1 MSDNAARNF
10 AFFRTGRGRNCDVI
24 GSLNGTQTTYYSNA
38 KKPLV
43 RGPCKEP
50 EEIMSLSNIF
60 LKNRMRMTAIAL
72 VATLTLGSLSAFSQD
87 RSPLAADAP
96 DEYVVQV
103 GDTLWDIAATFL
115 RDPWYWPEIWY
126 VNPQIE
132 NPHLI
137 YPGDVLGLVYV
148 DGAPRVTTTR
158 GSSYRLSPQARVTPL
173 TEAITSISYESI
185 AAFLS
190 RGVVIERDEVDRL
203 PYIVA
208 SKGDHLIASA
218 GNTVY
223 VRGTNAQPG
232 DRYNVVAIGDELRD
246 PDNND
251 LIGYQGIE
259 IGEGS
264 ISRSGDPA
272 SMMLTSSKQESKNGD
287 RLIPTSVDIP
297 LNFFPKAPSSNI
309 DGQIIAVVGGVTQI
323 GQYQV
328 VVMNR
333 GSNNGLAV
341 GDVLTVWQKGP
352 VVRDRVEGG
361 SVRLPDEEAGTVMV
375 FKVYDRIGYGL
386 VMEATQALHTLDYVR
401 NPT

>member
-1 MSDNAARNF
+1 
-10 AFFRTGRGRNCDVI
+10 
-24 GSLNGTQTTYYSNA
+24 
-38 KKPLV
+38 
-43 RGPCKEP
+43 
-50 EEIMSLSNIF
+50 MSLSNIF
-60 LKNRMRMTAIAL
+60 LKNRMRTTAIAL

-137 YPGDVLGLVYV
+137 YPGDVLSLVYV

-158 GSSYRLSPQARVTPL
+158 GSSYRLSPEARITPL
-173 TEAITSISYESI
+173 TEAITSISYDTI

-190 RGVVIERDEVDRL
+190 RGVVIERDEIDRL
-203 PYIVA
+203 PYVVA
-208 SKGDHLIASA
+208 SKGDHLIAAA

-223 VRGTNAQPG
+223 VRNTSAQPG
-232 DRYNVVAIGDELRD
+232 ERFNVVSIGGELRD
-246 PDNND
+246 PEDND

-259 IGEGS
+259 VGEGT
-264 ISRSGDPA
+264 IGRSGDPA
-272 SMMLTSSKQESKNGD
+272 SMQLTASKRETTIGD

-297 LNFFPKAPSSNI
+297 LNFFPKSPSSNI

-328 VVMNR
+328 VIMNR
-333 GSNNGLAV
+333 GSNDGLAV
-341 GDVLTVWQKGP
+341 GDVLSVWQRGEK
-352 VVRDRVEGG
+352 VRDRVEGG
-361 SVRLPDEEAGTVMV
+361 SVLLPDEEAGTVMV

-386 VMEATQALHTLDYVR
+386 VMEATQALHTLDFVR